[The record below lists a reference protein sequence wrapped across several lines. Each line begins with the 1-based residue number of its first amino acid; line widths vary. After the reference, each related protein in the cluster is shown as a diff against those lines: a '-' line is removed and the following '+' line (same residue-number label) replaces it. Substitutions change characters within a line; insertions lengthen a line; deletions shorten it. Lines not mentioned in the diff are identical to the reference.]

1 MGTEPNNNP
10 DSFWR
15 QDYFGPVGKLIDC
28 IRKYKPE
35 ALITYDPFGGY
46 GHPDHI
52 QTHRVGTAAFFAA
65 GDEDKFPLKEGQEPW
80 VPERLYFSSWSK
92 KKVKARREWMLKEGL
107 ITEEDFT
114 TYSAIGS
121 VHEDID
127 VEIDGKKYVQN
138 KIDAWKAHKTQ
149 FSHDWWGFNIPDEYK
164 EEFLGVESYIL
175 AFNRGKF
182 NSKSELL

>member
-1 MGTEPNNNP
+1 
-10 DSFWR
+10 
-15 QDYFGPVGKLIDC
+15 
-28 IRKYKPE
+28 
-35 ALITYDPFGGY
+35 
-46 GHPDHI
+46 
-52 QTHRVGTAAFFAA
+52 
-65 GDEDKFPLKEGQEPW
+65 
-80 VPERLYFSSWSK
+80 
-92 KKVKARREWMLKEGL
+92 MLKEGL

-127 VEIDGKKYVQN
+127 VEIDGKKYVKN

-149 FSHDWWGFNIPDEYK
+149 FSDDWWGFNIPDEYK
-164 EEFLGVESYIL
+164 EEFLGVESFIL

>member
-1 MGTEPNNNP
+1 M
-10 DSFWR
+10 D
-15 QDYFGPVGKLIDC
+15 
-28 IRKYKPE
+28 
-35 ALITYDPFGGY
+35 
-46 GHPDHI
+46 
-52 QTHRVGTAAFFAA
+52 
-65 GDEDKFPLKEGQEPW
+65 
-80 VPERLYFSSWSK
+80 
-92 KKVKARREWMLKEGL
+92 VKRGL

-175 AFNRGKF
+175 AFNRGNLIQNQNYSEKKLYISLHKF
-182 NSKSELL
+182 KKV